1 MNKPKFTIPLK
12 LSLIDACLQ
21 GLATTD
27 NFEDYADHWHMHPE
41 AGGELREFLGLTEFE
56 YEELL
61 LHNNCFLDEVLYCR
75 RNGKDLQAVW
85 TPEKK
90 DDLNFLLME
99 TQRLKK
105 WLRNQI
111 DLSDE
116 DVSALLSKLGSVI
129 YRKNQLTGW
138 DQDIRYLYNLEE
150 EVIQGFPG
158 DSSGTVDAD
167 GNTLLIGD
175 VVNYSGEDGKQWKR
189 MVLQCANGA
198 PALEQDWL
206 LRHNAQRVNSYSEAM
221 KMSLAFTGIRMEM
234 RSCRTDF
241 ILQQRKEQA
250 ATRGLAELLCFP
262 VYWDAPQT
270 AWDRGE
276 LKLYQASVNANE
288 RCAAYINDGT
298 HESMYYPLRK
308 TLAQELVRTFG
319 MERSLYVAASV
330 LTMEDGRIAR
340 EVRHWADRFMADKS
354 PMRWHCTTNPG
365 VMSMLGKDLMK
376 LEQRANQAITEVLAS
391 IALATLTDAQRDL
404 LRNSAWN
411 NELLQQKTEEL
422 VQQEQTGPAQG
433 IQTLG

>member
-1 MNKPKFTIPLK
+1 MNKPKFTIPPK
-12 LSLIDACLQ
+12 LSFIDACLQ
-21 GLATTD
+21 GLAAAN
-27 NFEDYADHWHMHPE
+27 NFKDYVEHWHTHLE
-41 AGGELREFLGLTEFE
+41 AGGELHEFLGLTEFE
-56 YEELL
+56 YGKLL
-61 LHNNCFLDEVLYCR
+61 LYNDCFLDEVLYCR
-75 RNGKDLQAVW
+75 RHGKDLQAAW

-90 DDLNFLLME
+90 DDLYFLMME

-105 WLRNQI
+105 WLRNLT

-116 DVSALLSKLGSVI
+116 DVSALLSKLGGVI
-129 YRKNQLTGW
+129 DRKNQLTGW

-175 VVNYSGEDGKQWKR
+175 VVNYAGEDGKLWKR
-189 MVLQCANGA
+189 MVLQCADGA

-206 LRHNAQRVNSYSEAM
+206 LRHNARRATPYVEAM
-221 KMSLAFTGIRMEM
+221 KQSMAFTGIRMEM

-241 ILQQRKEQA
+241 ILRQRKEQA
-250 ATRGLAELLCFP
+250 AAQGRTELLCFP
-262 VYWDAPQT
+262 VYWNAPQV

-276 LKLYQASVNANE
+276 IRLCQASAEANE
-288 RCAAYINDGT
+288 RCAAYINEGT
-298 HESMYYPLRK
+298 HESMHYPLRK

-330 LTMEDGRIAR
+330 LAMEDGRIAR
-340 EVRHWADRFMADKS
+340 EVRHWADRFMEGKT

-376 LEQRANQAITEVLAS
+376 LEQRADQAITEVLAS
-391 IALATLTDAQRDL
+391 IAPASLTDAQRDL

-411 NELLQQKTEEL
+411 DELLQQKTEEL
-422 VQQEQTGPAQG
+422 VHQEQAGPAQG
-433 IQTLG
+433 IQILG